1 MLWAS
6 LSTGMGY
13 TESMAK
19 KSSLERIDFI
29 PLAGL
34 SNLEEASRV
43 FGEIMQEEAGQTT
56 QGEQEHP
63 GRLQSTQLV
72 HDGILVSSPAWRGV
86 QWVDEGENQQ
96 AIDTISDT
104 LVRRFPALS
113 FILSIRESATE
124 GGQFLARAHFRW
136 PGAMGL
142 EESLGLTISGT
153 HAPMSRPNHKGKQ
166 ELIPAEQADLE
177 KILGG
182 CLAQVPQAKEYFQS
196 HQTAET
202 MDEKLPEASRVGLSS
217 PGKPRF

>member
-1 MLWAS
+1 
-6 LSTGMGY
+6 
-13 TESMAK
+13 MAK
-19 KSSLERIDFI
+19 ESSLECIDFI
-29 PLAGL
+29 PLVGL
-34 SNLEEASRV
+34 SDLEEASRV
-43 FGEIMQEEAGQTT
+43 FGDIMQEEAGQTT

-86 QWVDEGENQQ
+86 QWVNEGENQQ

-104 LVRRFPALS
+104 LARRFPALS
-113 FILSIRESATE
+113 FILSIREPATE

-136 PGAMGL
+136 PGAMGP

-153 HAPMSRPNHKGKQ
+153 HAPMYRPNHKGKQ
-166 ELIPAEQADLE
+166 ELIPAEQAGLE

-182 CLAQVPQAKEYFQS
+182 CLAQVPQAKEYFRA
-196 HQTAET
+196 HQTAQT
-202 MDEKLPEASRVGLSS
+202 MDEELPAAGQANPSS